1 MEKQVALWD
10 AFPIYGY
17 ERHALIAKEKGCVT
31 IPLQLEL
38 PEVFTLDAREYGM
51 LQELFFNIINI
62 LGANRLLHRQDFFL
76 QDTYAPILKRLQGDM
91 LERANEEYFE
101 GRPYLLGTHYL
112 YISAVP
118 KNYIKYSSK
127 RANSFLGKNRD
138 SFLNNSV
145 PEDFID
151 GTMLVDFESQVE
163 NVNSLINS
171 SGLISSEILD
181 YDELFS
187 TNGLYAKYFGL
198 KEENS
203 NLTDVDFS
211 NNTIHVGNKEAQFFT
226 LENLD
231 QFTKDHIGTH
241 ELYGK
246 FTTRHNRFPIGNL
259 FSLGFKVPHEHI
271 INQYIYIP
279 DQQKALSNL
288 RKKAKSFQ
296 RFGGGKKDDSNSIY
310 ANQIYD
316 YTKDVLENHKETVFY
331 HLNVLGFEDEPNRQR
346 QMENAVSSA
355 FKKLKINAKRNTIDR
370 KNLFFAGVPGNAIGI
385 SSDMYMPMPSDM
397 ASSLLYFEG
406 GYKDSSITIGGV
418 RLVDRISG
426 RPLSV
431 SVYKE
436 PEEKDWIF
444 NRGILIVSGSGGGK
458 SYLANHYFAS
468 ELRQGGEAI
477 IMEDGNS
484 YDKLTEVFGGVILQ
498 HDDKMPFTFNPFALD
513 RHDFLE
519 NGSNGKALTE
529 GKLLHL
535 VTLLKLI
542 TGNKNNANSLEVTNT
557 VLEILIIGYYDTMW
571 SNNNQDH
578 KFNTFFEYCKHNII
592 AFTGAKQIPK
602 EQFDPNVFL
611 FLLEKYY
618 ADGPRGK
625 LLNKK
630 DDRITSLSDEKVVY
644 FKLGKL
650 IDNELLFPIT
660 ALMIMEIFNKKM
672 HDPTKLSINK
682 ILAVDE
688 AWKALVRPELVHYF
702 NSQSRMARKLG
713 GQPIFISQKVD
724 DFISSEIIK
733 NAIVVNSHIKVFLD
747 MRDFAQS
754 FDKIQAIM
762 GLGEKQKQLI
772 LSINKNISKDKKFRE
787 VAFCWMDKVKVYG
800 VETSLEEKC
809 IYETNPTESS
819 KIRKLFTNNHNNWE
833 LAAKAYAYESSLKN
847 QNT

>member
-1 MEKQVALWD
+1 MEKQVAIWD

-17 ERHALIAKEKGCVT
+17 EGRSLIAKEKGCVT
-31 IPLQLEL
+31 VPLKLEL
-38 PEVFTLDAREYGM
+38 PEVFTLDAREYRV
-51 LQELFFNIINI
+51 LQELFFNIINV
-62 LGANRLLHRQDFFL
+62 LGPNRLLHRQDFFL
-76 QDTYAPILKRLQGDM
+76 QENYVPIPERLDGDM
-91 LERANEEYFE
+91 LERANEKHFE
-101 GRPYLLGTHYL
+101 GRPFLVGSHYL
-112 YISAVP
+112 YISIVP
-118 KNYIKYSSK
+118 KNYMKYSSK

-138 SFLNNSV
+138 FYLNNTI

-151 GTMLVDFESQVE
+151 NGVLKDFEGQVE
-163 NVNSLINS
+163 SVNELINA
-171 SGLISSEILD
+171 SGLIKSKILG

-187 TNGLYAKYFGL
+187 PNGLYAKYFGVCE
-198 KEENS
+198 KNA
-203 NLTDVDFS
+203 NLTDVDFG
-211 NNTIHVGNKEAQFFT
+211 NNSIHIGNKQGQFFT

-271 INQYIYIP
+271 INQYIHIP
-279 DQQKALSNL
+279 DQEKVLAGL

-296 RFGGGKKDDSNSIY
+296 RFATGKKDDSNSIY
-310 ANQIYD
+310 ADQIYE

-331 HLNVLGFEDEPNRQR
+331 HLNVLGFADGRAEWK
-346 QMENAVSSA
+346 QMENSISAA
-355 FKKLKINAKRNTIDR
+355 FKKLKINAKRNTVDR
-370 KNLFFAGVPGNAIGI
+370 KNLFFAGVPGNAVGI

-397 ASSLLYFEG
+397 AAALLYSEG
-406 GYKDSSITIGGV
+406 RYRDPTRSVDGI

-431 SVYKE
+431 SVYRE

-444 NRGILIVSGSGGGK
+444 NRGMLVASGSGGGK

-484 YDKLTEVFGGVILQ
+484 YDKLTEVFGGTVLQ
-498 HDDKMPFTFNPFALD
+498 HDDQRPFTFNPFLLD
-513 RHDFLE
+513 GHDVIE
-519 NGSNGKALTE
+519 TPNHGKRLTE
-529 GKLLHL
+529 GKLLFL
-535 VTLLKLI
+535 ITLLKLI
-542 TGNKNNANSLEVTNT
+542 SGDKGNTNDPEVTNT
-557 VLEILIIGYYDTMW
+557 ILEILVTGYYEAMW
-571 SNNNQDH
+571 TVDGPVL
-578 KFNTFFEYCKHNII
+578 KFDTFFEHCKSHI
-592 AFTGAKQIPK
+592 GALVKEKGIPRK
-602 EQFDPNVFL
+602 TFDPNVFL

-618 ADGPRGK
+618 ADGPRGN
-625 LLNKK
+625 LLNKE
-630 DDRITSLSDEKVVY
+630 DDRISGLSDEKLVY

-660 ALMIMEIFNKKM
+660 ALMIMDIFNKKM

-688 AWKALVRPELVHYF
+688 AWKALERPELTPYF

-724 DFISSEIIK
+724 DFTSSKLIK
-733 NAIVVNSHIKVFLD
+733 DAIVVNSHIKVFLD

-754 FDKIQAIM
+754 FDKIQSIM

-772 LSINKNISKDKKFRE
+772 LSLNRDIPKDKKFRE
-787 VAFCWMDKVKVYG
+787 VAICWMDRVKVYG

-809 IYETNPTESS
+809 IYETNPTESG
-819 KIRKLFTNNHNNWE
+819 KIKKLYKKNHKKWE
-833 LAAKAYAYESSLKN
+833 LTAKAYAFENAPKN
-847 QNT
+847 